1 MAERK
6 LTEGVGGWNKSMMF
20 PKNRY
25 TARCLEEDFG
35 INNNGNPMITRKWE
49 LICPEPVEIGERK
62 IDVDGLKITQ
72 YVITKVKNEAGDGWD
87 TDKSDKAFGRFAD
100 ELQKLGFDGET
111 INDENPPCFAK
122 GKVVDLIAYGKK
134 VKSFQSP
141 TAEQR
146 AQGKKIGDPI
156 KDASGKD
163 VEEYQLQIDQI
174 LGLSTVESNR
184 PY

>member
-1 MAERK
+1 MAIRK
-6 LTEGVGGWNKSMMF
+6 LSDGIGGWNKKMMF

-35 INNNGNPMITRKWE
+35 INSNGNPMITRKWE
-49 LICPEPVEIGERK
+49 LVCPEPVDIGERK

-72 YVITKVKNEAGDGWD
+72 YRVIKVKSEDGKTWD
-87 TDKSDKAFGRFAD
+87 QDKSDKAFGSFSE
-100 ELQKLGFDGET
+100 ELQVVGFDGAD
-111 INDENPPCFAK
+111 IDDENPPLFMK
-122 GKVVDLIAYGKK
+122 DKVVDLIAYGKK

-141 TAEQR
+141 SAEER
-146 AQGKKIGDPI
+146 AQGKKVGAPI
-156 KDASGKD
+156 KDADDKD

-174 LGLSTVESNR
+174 LGLSTVDTGW